1 MIKSVSNNGNVK
13 RCDALL
19 VNFVSTYF
27 RRKFYKKNRKLDSL
41 RRMKT
46 DDPQLMEMVA
56 LQGNPIDDEIINT
69 SML

>member
-1 MIKSVSNNGNVK
+1 MIKSVSNNGNIK

-46 DDPQLMEMVA
+46 DEPELSEMVA
-56 LQGNPIDDEIINT
+56 L
-69 SML
+69 